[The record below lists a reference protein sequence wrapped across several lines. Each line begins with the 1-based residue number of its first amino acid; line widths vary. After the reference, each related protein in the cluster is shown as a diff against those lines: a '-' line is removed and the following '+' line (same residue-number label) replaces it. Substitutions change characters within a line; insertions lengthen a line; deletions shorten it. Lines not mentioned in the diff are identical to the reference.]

1 MLEYRSR
8 SSTLYYLLAIIIV
21 TSTETNHPGSIIARL
36 NFNSDERIKKGV
48 NFKNVPF
55 HGENRERE
63 RESLSFQISY
73 LERTRSKPDGQG
85 FLFVETRFKFHGFK
99 VPLLEGICRIV

>member
-63 RESLSFQISY
+63 SLSFQISY

>member
-36 NFNSDERIKKGV
+36 NFNSNERIKKGV

-63 RESLSFQISY
+63 RERVSHSRFLISRELVLSLMAKVSCSWKLVLNSTVLKFLY
-73 LERTRSKPDGQG
+73 SKES
-85 FLFVETRFKFHGFK
+85 VE
-99 VPLLEGICRIV
+99 